1 MYKNNQTT
9 SKVNEFILL
18 GFSVDWQV
26 DIVFFVVLLLVYMLT
41 ITGNVVII
49 TAIWVDHRLHSPMYF
64 FLCNLSF
71 LDAMV
76 ATAIAPKMMKD
87 FLSKKKAISVS
98 GCIAQCYFYF
108 FLGTTEFILLA
119 VMSLDRYVAICNP
132 LRYSVIMNIR
142 LTIQLM
148 LLSWFGGFFSVLSP
162 IIIISKLPFCGPNI
176 IDHFF
181 CDIEPLI
188 RLSCADTAL
197 LEMIEFSLS
206 TIVLLS
212 SLMLTVVS
220 YLYIITTILRIP
232 STTGRKKAFSTC
244 ASHITVA
251 SVFYGSA
258 IFMYIVPNKGFS
270 FGLKKAVTLQTCIVT
285 HLLNPFIYTLRN
297 QQVKEVLKDTV
308 SRFPCTTKKLKTSF
322 PRKEG

>member
-1 MYKNNQTT
+1 PGNWN
-9 SKVNEFILL
+9 KVSEFILL
-18 GFSVDWQV
+18 GFSVVRQLE
-26 DIVFFVVLLLVYMLT
+26 IFFFVLLLVVYTLT
-41 ITGNVVII
+41 ITGNMIII
-49 TAIWVDHRLHSPMYF
+49 TATWVDHRLHSPMYF

-87 FLSKKKAISVS
+87 FLSKKKTIPVP
-98 GCIAQCYFYF
+98 GCISQCYFYF

-132 LRYSVIMNIR
+132 LRYSTIMNIR

-148 LLSWFGGFFSVLSP
+148 LLSWVGGFLSVLSP

-197 LEMIEFSLS
+197 LEMIEFALS
-206 TIVLLS
+206 VVVLLS
-212 SLMLTVVS
+212 SLMLTLIS
-220 YLYIITTILRIP
+220 YLYIIATILRIP

-285 HLLNPFIYTLRN
+285 HLFNPFIYTLRN

-308 SRFPCTTKKLKTSF
+308 ARFPCVLKKLSTNVD
-322 PRKEG
+322 

>member
-18 GFSVDWQV
+18 GFSVVWQV

-49 TAIWVDHRLHSPMYF
+49 TATWVDRRLHSPMYF

-76 ATAIAPKMMKD
+76 ATAIAPKMMRD

-98 GCIAQCYFYF
+98 GCISQCYFYF

-132 LRYSVIMNIR
+132 LRYSTIMNIR

-206 TIVLLS
+206 AIVLLS

-285 HLLNPFIYTLRN
+285 HLFNPFIYTLRN

-308 SRFPCTTKKLKTSF
+308 SRLSCTTKKLKTSF

>member
-1 MYKNNQTT
+1 MPENNQTT
-9 SKVNEFILL
+9 NNVSEFILL
-18 GFSVDWQV
+18 GFSVAWQLE
-26 DIVFFVVLLLVYMLT
+26 IVFFVVLLIIYMLT

-49 TAIWVDHRLHSPMYF
+49 TATWVDHRLHSPMYF

-76 ATAIAPKMMKD
+76 ATAIAPKMMED
-87 FLSKKKAISVS
+87 FLSKKKTISVS
-98 GCIAQCYFYF
+98 GCISQCYFYF

-132 LRYSVIMNIR
+132 LRYTTIMNMQM
-142 LTIQLM
+142 TAQLM

-162 IIIISKLPFCGPNI
+162 IIIISKLPFCGPNV

-188 RLSCADTAL
+188 RLSCADTVL
-197 LEMIEFSLS
+197 LELIEFALS

-232 STTGRKKAFSTC
+232 STTGRKRAFSTC

-285 HLLNPFIYTLRN
+285 HLFNPFIYTLRN

-308 SRFPCTTKKLKTSF
+308 SRLQCSMKHLKTHSS
-322 PRKEG
+322 

>member
-1 MYKNNQTT
+1 KHNC
-9 SKVNEFILL
+9 KVNEFILL

-49 TAIWVDHRLHSPMYF
+49 TATWVDRRLHSPMYF

-132 LRYSVIMNIR
+132 LRYSIIMNIR

-220 YLYIITTILRIP
+220 YLYIITTILRIQ
-232 STTGRKKAFSTC
+232 STTGRQKAFSTC
-244 ASHITVA
+244 ASHITVV
-251 SVFYGSA
+251 SITYSSC
-258 IFMYIVPNKGFS
+258 IFMYIKPNQDSEVDYSKGV
-270 FGLKKAVTLQTCIVT
+270 A
-285 HLLNPFIYTLRN
+285 LLNTVLAPLLVPFIYCLRN
-297 QQVKEVLKDTV
+297 TQVQEALRGACRQKK
-308 SRFPCTTKKLKTSF
+308 TTQ
-322 PRKEG
+322 

>member
-1 MYKNNQTT
+1 MFEANETI

-18 GFSVDWQV
+18 GFAVVWQV
-26 DIVFFVVLLLVYMLT
+26 EIVFFAVLLVVYLLT
-41 ITGNVVII
+41 VMGNVVII
-49 TAIWVDHRLHSPMYF
+49 TATWVDHRLHSPMYF

-76 ATAIAPKMMKD
+76 ATAIAPKMMRD
-87 FLSKKKAISVS
+87 FLSTKKTISVS
-98 GCIAQCYFYF
+98 GCISQCYFYF

-132 LRYSVIMNIR
+132 LRYSTIMNVR
-142 LTIQLM
+142 LTTQL
-148 LLSWFGGFFSVLSP
+148 LLVSWVGGFLSVLSP
-162 IIIISKLPFCGPNI
+162 IIIISMLPFCGPNI

-188 RLSCADTAL
+188 RLSCADTSL

-206 TIVLLS
+206 TVVLLS

-220 YLYIITTILRIP
+220 YIYIITTILRI
-232 STTGRKKAFSTC
+232 SSSTGRKKTFSTC

-270 FGLKKAVTLQTCIVT
+270 FGLKKAVTLQTCVIT

-297 QQVKEVLKDTV
+297 QQVKEVLKDAV
-308 SRFPCTTKKLKTSF
+308 SRLSATKRQLKKNS
-322 PRKEG
+322 G